1 MDNNY
6 NFCDNAPAT
15 FGFCFRTECVSAGEC
30 LRGLAARDLT
40 RERTGI
46 HIVNPLRADTAGE
59 ATCPYFRKAE
69 RIAVAY
75 GFKQAMS
82 RLEAGKVRSVRAAIC
97 QLVCQRNYYY
107 LLRGEKPIYPAMQ
120 EKISRILER
129 HGASLPVEFDRYEWL
144 YDW

>member
-1 MDNNY
+1 M
-6 NFCDNAPAT
+6 AT
-15 FGFCFRTECVSAGEC
+15 PLVGE
-30 LRGLAARDLT
+30 
-40 RERTGI
+40 ERTIVNRAWIITTTFATMRPSRSDFVSG

>member
-1 MDNNY
+1 MRIGRRML
-6 NFCDNAPAT
+6 ARAGSP
-15 FGFCFRTECVSAGEC
+15 GFDEGADGHPHCQ
-30 LRGLAARDLT
+30 
-40 RERTGI
+40 
-46 HIVNPLRADTAGE
+46 PLLADTAGE

-69 RIAVAY
+69 RVAVAY